1 MPTLTAQCDPCR
13 IQVGRTSQI
22 RAISEDPDGDK
33 LSYQWSPAAGT
44 IADTRAMATTWT
56 AETRP
61 GTYPVTVTA
70 DDGKGGVA
78 SATVNIEV
86 FRAAIMF
93 DEVRFDLDKAVLRP
107 EARTILDQAARTL
120 KENPDVR
127 VQIEGHT
134 SLEASERYNMTLG
147 DRRAHAVRDY
157 LVSQGVDS
165 SRLETVSY
173 GETRP
178 KYDNSKADTRP
189 LNRRAALV
197 VEGGN

>member
-1 MPTLTAQCDPCR
+1 
-13 IQVGRTSQI
+13 VGRTSQI
-22 RAISEDPDGDK
+22 RAISEDPDGDS
-33 LSYQWSPAAGT
+33 LSYRWAPSAGT
-44 IADTRAMATTWT
+44 VADTRAMTTTWT
-56 AETRP
+56 AETKP

-86 FRAAIMF
+86 FRAAIAF
-93 DEVRFDLDKAVLRP
+93 DEVRFDLDKSELRP

-134 SLEASERYNMTLG
+134 SEEASERYNMALG
-147 DRRAHAVRDY
+147 DRRAHTVRDY
-157 LVSQGVDS
+157 LVSQGVDP
-165 SRLETVSY
+165 SRLDTVTY

-178 KYDNSKADTRP
+178 KYDNAKEETRQ

-197 VEGGN
+197 VEGSN

>member
-13 IQVGRTSQI
+13 VQVGRTSQI
-22 RAISEDPDGDK
+22 RAISEDPDGDT
-33 LSYQWSPAAGT
+33 LSYRWTPTAGT

-56 AETRP
+56 AETKP

-78 SATVNIEV
+78 TATVNLEV
-86 FRAAIMF
+86 FRAAIAF
-93 DEVRFDLDKAVLRP
+93 DEVRFDLDKANLRP

-134 SLEASERYNMTLG
+134 SNEASERYNQTLG
-147 DRRAHAVRDY
+147 GRRAQAVRDY
-157 LVSQGVDS
+157 LVSQGIDA
-165 SRLETVSY
+165 SRLATMSF
-173 GETRP
+173 GENNP
-178 KYDNSKADTRP
+178 KYDNSKPDTRP

>member
-1 MPTLTAQCDPCR
+1 V
-13 IQVGRTSQI
+13 QVGRTSSI
-22 RAISEDPDGDK
+22 RALSEDPDGDA
-33 LSYQWSPAAGT
+33 LSYRWSAAAGT
-44 IADTRAMATTWT
+44 LADTRAMSTVWT

-61 GTYPVTVTA
+61 GIVPLTVTA

-93 DEVRFDLDKAVLRP
+93 DEVRFDLDKDVLRP
-107 EARTILDQAARTL
+107 EARTILNQAAQTL

-134 SLEASERYNMTLG
+134 SEEAPERYNMALG

-157 LVSQGVDS
+157 LVSQGVDA
-165 SRLETVSY
+165 SRLATVSY

-178 KYDNSKADTRP
+178 KYDNSKADTRQ

-197 VEGGN
+197 VESGN